1 MSRAAWRFHRAGRAV
16 DDTTFIEL
24 IQGTRYVNAPGEL
37 PPSDA
42 SLDDE
47 VARLR
52 PPPKSIEAEQGVL
65 GALILDAAAL
75 PKVSDILATGDFFA
89 RSHKFVFDAIAEL
102 VREGKSV
109 DPLSVFEQL
118 AAAGNAEEVG
128 GLVYLNQL
136 AQGTPSVANLR
147 RYAEI
152 VVERSNQRRIIA
164 LSDEATARAYRNE
177 PAADILE
184 DLNRAF
190 GRLAEERNL
199 GKGGVPVLSLAQL
212 REQSHATTWMVKNLL
227 PTECIGV
234 LFGASGTFKSF
245 VAVDLACHL
254 AHGMPWLGR
263 RTVKGS
269 VVYLAAEGG
278 GGIWKRVCAWHKA
291 RHKPWADAPL
301 HVIPAALDLV
311 ADTARMAEA
320 IKGAGIEPA
329 LVVIDTMSQTF
340 SGEENSSTDVSGYFR
355 ALSALIKQR
364 WHCAV
369 LVLHHSGHSA
379 TERPRGSTAIQAN
392 TDFIFGLF
400 RDEKE
405 MLATMTCV
413 HVKDGE
419 RFNDATF
426 SLSPQ
431 VLGTDEEGD
440 EIKSLVA
447 RHLSSVEEVQ
457 EVMERESKAG
467 RGGNNNTFMRLMQ
480 NGQKE
485 SDLRS
490 AFYTECGLDTPEAR
504 RQAYHRAKSWAI
516 KQGFLEIAEG
526 YVLTLKAR
534 GEG

>member
-1 MSRAAWRFHRAGRAV
+1 MDEA
-16 DDTTFIEL
+16 TFIEHL
-24 IQGTRYVNAPGEL
+24 QGTRHVNAPGEL
-37 PPSDA
+37 PPSDPGQ
-42 SLDDE
+42 DE
-47 VARLR
+47 EIARSR
-52 PPPKSIEAEQGVL
+52 PPPYSLEAEQGLL
-65 GALILDAAAL
+65 GGLLLDVSTLA
-75 PKVSDILATGDFFA
+75 KVSDILATPDFFA
-89 RSHKFVFDAIAEL
+89 GSHKLIYDAISSLAG
-102 VREGKSV
+102 EGQPV
-109 DPLSVFEQL
+109 DTLSTFERLQRD
-118 AAAGNAEEVG
+118 GNLEKAG
-128 GLVYLNQL
+128 GLEYLNRL
-136 AQGTPSVANLR
+136 AQSVPSVSSVR

-152 VVERSNQRRIIA
+152 VVERSNLRAIIA
-164 LSDEATARAYRNE
+164 RADEATARAFRNE
-177 PAADILE
+177 PAADILA
-184 DLNRAF
+184 DLAGSF
-190 GRLAEERNL
+190 GKLAEERKL

-212 REQSHATTWMVKNLL
+212 REQSHATTWMIKHLL

-245 VAVDLACHL
+245 VAVDMACHI
-254 AHGMPWLGR
+254 AHGLPWLGR

-291 RHKPWADAPL
+291 RKLPWDKAPL

-311 ADTARMAEA
+311 ADTSRMAEA
-320 IKGAGIEPA
+320 IKGAGVEPA

-340 SGEENSSTDVSGYFR
+340 SGEENSSTDVASYFR

-426 SLSPQ
+426 ALAPQ
-431 VLGTDEEGD
+431 ALGTDEDGD

-447 RHLSSVEEVQ
+447 RHLSSAEELQ
-457 EVMERESKAG
+457 EVMEKEGRAG
-467 RGGNNNTFMRLMQ
+467 RGGANQLLISLLQ
-480 NGQKE
+480 NGCLE
-485 SDLRS
+485 SDVR
-490 AFYTECGLDTPEAR
+490 TEFMKKCDAETPEAR
-504 RQAYHRAKSWAI
+504 RQQYSRAKRWAMNAGFFEVA
-516 KQGFLEIAEG
+516 QGI
-526 YVLTLKAR
+526 VVTLKNGGNR
-534 GEG
+534 Q

>member
-1 MSRAAWRFHRAGRAV
+1 MDEH
-16 DDTTFIEL
+16 TFIEHL
-24 IQGTRYVNAPGEL
+24 QGTRHVNAPGEL
-37 PPSDA
+37 PPSDPVY
-42 SLDDE
+42 DDE
-47 VARLR
+47 VAHLR
-52 PPPKSIEAEQGVL
+52 QPPKSIDAEQGVL
-65 GALILDAAAL
+65 GALLLDAGAL
-75 PKVSDILATGDFFA
+75 AKVSDILATGDFFA
-89 RSHKFVFDAIAEL
+89 RSHKFVYDAIAEL

-118 AAAGNAEEVG
+118 AAAGNAEDVG

-136 AQGTPSVANLR
+136 AQGTPSAANLR

-152 VVERSNQRRIIA
+152 VVERANLRAIISLA
-164 LSDEATARAYRNE
+164 DQAATRAFKNE

-184 DLNRAF
+184 DARAVL
-190 GRLAEERNL
+190 GRLSEERKL
-199 GKGGVPVLSLAQL
+199 GRGGVPVLSLAQL

-245 VAVDLACHL
+245 VAVDLACHI
-254 AHGMPWLGR
+254 ARGMPWLGR
-263 RTVKGS
+263 RTAKGS

-291 RHKPWADAPL
+291 RKLPWADTPL

-311 ADTARMAEA
+311 ADTARVAEA
-320 IKGAGIEPA
+320 IKGADIEPS
-329 LVVIDTMSQTF
+329 LVIIDTMSQTF
-340 SGEENSSTDVSGYFR
+340 GGEENSSTDVAGYFR

-426 SLSPQ
+426 SLAPQ
-431 VLGTDEEGD
+431 VLGTDPEGD
-440 EIKSLVA
+440 EIRSLVA
-447 RHLSSVEEVQ
+447 RHLTTIEEHQ
-457 EVMERESKAG
+457 EAMEREGRAG
-467 RGGNNNTFMRLMQ
+467 RGGNNATLLRLVQ
-480 NGQKE
+480 NGVQE
-485 SDLRS
+485 SDLRQL
-490 AFYTECGLDTPEAR
+490 FYRECGADTPDAR
-504 RQAYHRAKSWAI
+504 KKAYQRARGWAI
-516 KQGFLEIAEG
+516 NAGLMEVANGWVITLQHGKQAGQQGDME
-526 YVLTLKAR
+526 
-534 GEG
+534 